1 MNSRQPSPS
10 RPKNRRLLASLAIA
24 CGCIL
29 AAGCLD
35 EDTEEDCMPMPLFCD
50 RTPPSSASL
59 TILTGGGTLQEIRVY
74 SGTAYETGTLVWS
87 GTSARTLRLPLGD
100 YSATATY
107 LVNGKTVV
115 AVDGDYLDYESSE
128 YCEGTCYDEVGG
140 TVDLTLE

>member
-1 MNSRQPSPS
+1 MTPVPRIP
-10 RPKNRRLLASLAIA
+10 LLFVFV
-24 CGCIL
+24 GCMM

-35 EDTEEDCMPMPLFCD
+35 DDSEEDCTPMPFLCD
-50 RTPPSSASL
+50 RSRPTSAEL
-59 TILTGGGTLQEIRVY
+59 TIKTGGGALQEIRVY

-115 AVDGDYLDYESSE
+115 AVDGDYLDYSSDE

-140 TVDLTLE
+140 TVDLRLE